1 MTAERISNR
10 LLASFKSM
18 LASDRHVEEKG
29 AIKVD
34 KTSDICTT
42 AFKPIDRKEAHP
54 YLRKVKDEHVF
65 RLKTDH
71 TNVIAEIMLIEGLCE
86 ELKKA
91 PDQAIAFH
99 MAGRN
104 DFASWVKD
112 CVGDWYLGSRMEKVS
127 LVDPASTKANLIKVL
142 EDRIY
147 KLKSR

>member
-1 MTAERISNR
+1 MTAERISNK
-10 LLASFKSM
+10 LLASFKAM
-18 LASDRHVEEKG
+18 LASGRHLEAK
-29 AIKVD
+29 APAKVD
-34 KTSDICTT
+34 KTTDLCTT
-42 AFKPIDRKEAHP
+42 AFKPFERKEAHP

-71 TNVIAEIMLIEGLCE
+71 TNVIAEVMLIEGLCE

-99 MAGRN
+99 MTGRN

-112 CVGDWYLGSRMEKVS
+112 CVGDWYLGSRIERVA
-127 LVDPASTKANLIKVL
+127 LADPASTKANLIKVL